1 MRGTILWYKYSVI
14 AVLNAVWGVKAVD
27 ENERKAIFD
36 RELPV
41 SLLGRLAEED
51 PACKRLSFTPGEL
64 QYLKD
69 TICRAINK
77 PVDQKVYE
85 IEEDDGRL
93 MLYYKNEET
102 AWHALDDFPDEDETI
117 TYYRLVTVE
126 KLTRDGVR
134 HALNKVR
141 KSCDADSFKP
151 DDSWTEWIKL
161 LREKA
166 MLTEAYSCFFETRA
180 ERRKGCSST
189 TRRRRYTAALRK
201 AELCASSC
209 TGMTA
214 QSDVSRA
221 LREFCAKS

>member
-1 MRGTILWYKYSVI
+1 M
-14 AVLNAVWGVKAVD
+14 D

-166 MLTEAYSCFFETRA
+166 MLTEAYSCFFETRGTK
-180 ERRKGCSST
+180 KGLFKYNT
-189 TRRRRYTAALRK
+189 K
-201 AELCASSC
+201 AEVYRGFTESGTLCLIMYGDDGS
-209 TGMTA
+209 
-214 QSDVSRA
+214 
-221 LREFCAKS
+221 K

>member
-1 MRGTILWYKYSVI
+1 M
-14 AVLNAVWGVKAVD
+14 D

-166 MLTEAYSCFFETRA
+166 MLTEAYSCFFETRGTK
-180 ERRKGCSST
+180 KGLFKYNT
-189 TRRRRYTAALRK
+189 K
-201 AELCASSC
+201 AEVYRGLTESGTLCLIMYGDDGS
-209 TGMTA
+209 
-214 QSDVSRA
+214 
-221 LREFCAKS
+221 K

>member
-1 MRGTILWYKYSVI
+1 M
-14 AVLNAVWGVKAVD
+14 D

-85 IEEDDGRL
+85 IAEDDGRL
-93 MLYYKNEET
+93 MLYYKYEET

-117 TYYRLVTVE
+117 TYYHLVTVE

-141 KSCDADSFKP
+141 KSCEADSFKP

-166 MLTEAYSCFFETRA
+166 MLTEAYSCFFETRGTK
-180 ERRKGCSST
+180 KGLFKYNT
-189 TRRRRYTAALRK
+189 K
-201 AELCASSC
+201 AEVYRGLTESGTLCLIMYGDDGS
-209 TGMTA
+209 
-214 QSDVSRA
+214 
-221 LREFCAKS
+221 K

>member
-1 MRGTILWYKYSVI
+1 M
-14 AVLNAVWGVKAVD
+14 GVKAVD

-85 IEEDDGRL
+85 IEENDGRL

-117 TYYRLVTVE
+117 THYRLVTVE

-166 MLTEAYSCFFETRA
+166 MLTEAYSCFFEKTGT
-180 ERRKGCSST
+180 ENGLFKYWT
-189 TRRRRYTAALRK
+189 K
-201 AELCASSC
+201 AEVYRGLTESGTLCLIMYGDDGS
-209 TGMTA
+209 
-214 QSDVSRA
+214 
-221 LREFCAKS
+221 K

>member
-1 MRGTILWYKYSVI
+1 M
-14 AVLNAVWGVKAVD
+14 GVKAVD

-41 SLLGRLAEED
+41 SLLSRLAEED

-85 IEEDDGRL
+85 IAEDDGRL
-93 MLYYKNEET
+93 MLYYKYEET

-166 MLTEAYSCFFETRA
+166 MLTEAYSCFFETRGTK
-180 ERRKGCSST
+180 KGLFKYNT
-189 TRRRRYTAALRK
+189 K
-201 AELCASSC
+201 AEVYRGLTESGTLCLIMYGDDGS
-209 TGMTA
+209 
-214 QSDVSRA
+214 
-221 LREFCAKS
+221 K

>member
-1 MRGTILWYKYSVI
+1 M
-14 AVLNAVWGVKAVD
+14 GVKAVD
-27 ENERKAIFD
+27 ENERKVIFD

-85 IEEDDGRL
+85 IAEDDGRL

-166 MLTEAYSCFFETRA
+166 MLTEAYSCFFETRGTK
-180 ERRKGCSST
+180 KGLFKYNT
-189 TRRRRYTAALRK
+189 K
-201 AELCASSC
+201 AEVYRGFTESGTLCLIMYGDDGS
-209 TGMTA
+209 
-214 QSDVSRA
+214 
-221 LREFCAKS
+221 K